1 MRAAR
6 ILAARPERAIVAL
19 AELCEERKDEDLV
32 SAPSY
37 IAPRLSNLPPQT
49 PYTVGSQSMRPKGVS
64 APSPERLSPTTKF
77 FEPNLR
83 QSLSVQHAAVTIR
96 PPPEHMAPKRG
107 KWTSPPPAEAPSAD
121 HTLFESQLGRVL
133 QLATSSTEARETC
146 DNNESS
152 SNSEFL
158 TDEDIDPLDAAESDD
173 VTSVKSFT
181 EGEAPTGVNGNGV
194 AGGPHRRPSWHN
206 QDTATR
212 VPQPSLGTLNSSIP
226 PFSFH
231 NSSGRVRPSR
241 PNETSL
247 PSPSRSECSKRP
259 IVGPLRARP
268 SPAWPPTSSSSNTP
282 NSHTPIGV
290 SIPLPP
296 SPSSS
301 VPSPQESDHNRQCS
315 LGESSTVY
323 YQTTVPRSPRVL
335 YPTPSFLAQYQ
346 PHNVYHHRHNIDNR
360 NPASND
366 VLSSSLPS
374 LPSASASV
382 IMNPRLADAT
392 SGSGSAGPDTP
403 TPYST
408 SGSHSHSLSTTT
420 ITAQTPPP
428 HTSPSKLSQA
438 VSIRHGSSS
447 HTPNPTR
454 RSRSRSRS
462 KPRSKSPRRPPQY
475 QFFHPPPPHLD
486 IDPDTPGNTGNT
498 SSSPQP
504 SSGSSPTPS
513 TSTGYAT
520 SISRSPSP
528 ISPSPLATAT
538 PFTVQAQAQVKE
550 QEKVSG
556 RKKRLVFGSACVPDF
571 EPTSAEA

>member
-6 ILAARPERAIVAL
+6 ILASRPERAIVAL

-49 PYTVGSQSMRPKGVS
+49 LYTVGGQSMRPKGVP
-64 APSPERLSPTTKF
+64 APSPERLSPTIKF
-77 FEPNLR
+77 FEPNLP
-83 QSLSVQHAAVTIR
+83 QSPSVPHPAVTIR

-158 TDEDIDPLDAAESDD
+158 TDEDLDPSDAAESDD

-181 EGEAPTGVNGNGV
+181 EGEAPVSVNGNGV
-194 AGGPHRRPSWHN
+194 AGSPHRRPSWDN
-206 QDTATR
+206 QDTVTR
-212 VPQPSLGTLNSSIP
+212 APQSSPGLNTFGIP
-226 PFSFH
+226 PFSF
-231 NSSGRVRPSR
+231 NSSGGRARLTR
-241 PNETSL
+241 PNDT
-247 PSPSRSECSKRP
+247 PQSESSKRP
-259 IVGPLRARP
+259 IASPLRARP
-268 SPAWPPTSSSSNTP
+268 SSACPYPSSPSNT
-282 NSHTPIGV
+282 HTPIGV

-296 SPSSS
+296 SPSSPT
-301 VPSPQESDHNRQCS
+301 PSPQENNHNRQRS

-335 YPTPSFLAQYQ
+335 YPTQSFLAQYQ
-346 PHNVYHHRHNIDNR
+346 PHNMYHHRHSIDNK
-360 NPASND
+360 NSASND
-366 VLSSSLPS
+366 VPSSSLPS
-374 LPSASASV
+374 LPPASASV
-382 IMNPRLADAT
+382 MMNPRSADAT

-428 HTSPSKLSQA
+428 HTSSKLSQA
-438 VSIRHGSSS
+438 VSTHHGSSS
-447 HTPNPTR
+447 RACN
-454 RSRSRSRS
+454 RSRSRSPS

-475 QFFHPPPPHLD
+475 QFFHPPLPHLD
-486 IDPDTPGNTGNT
+486 IDPDTTANADNT

-538 PFTVQAQAQVKE
+538 PFTVQAQAQAKE
-550 QEKVSG
+550 REKVSG
-556 RKKRLVFGSACVPDF
+556 KKKRLVFGSACVPDF
-571 EPTSAEA
+571 EPASAEA